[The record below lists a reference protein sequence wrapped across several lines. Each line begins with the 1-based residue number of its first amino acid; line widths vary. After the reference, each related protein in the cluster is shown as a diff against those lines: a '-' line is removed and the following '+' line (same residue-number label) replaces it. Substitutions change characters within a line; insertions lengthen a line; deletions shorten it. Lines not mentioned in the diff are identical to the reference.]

1 MKRFT
6 SATLAFLLLPFT
18 AVHLLNCSN
27 VAAQGVQQSQSS
39 DTQPATA
46 ATPSTSTQSPGSDT
60 TRATTTKSPTSTEAS
75 EPNSTEAVAVRPA
88 AVKIPDGTPIEVEAP
103 YMYRSMDFK
112 PNDKI
117 SFRVVNPVK
126 VDGVTLVEQG
136 ANATGRI
143 ERAKRGGHWGKAGLL
158 VWTMQSVT
166 AIDGSQV
173 PVRPTSVR
181 LRGDSKGAKVAT
193 AMIITGA
200 LMPLIA
206 PVALLHGFK
215 RGRDAFIPQGK
226 RYSLVVNGDA
236 AVRPDPPSKK
246 TDEEKL

>member
-6 SATLAFLLLPFT
+6 SATLVFLILPFT
-18 AVHLLNCSN
+18 VGHLLNCNS
-27 VAAQGVQQSQSS
+27 VAAQEAQQSQTS
-39 DTQPATA
+39 DTRQA
-46 ATPSTSTQSPGSDT
+46 AAAKPHTSTQSSSSD
-60 TRATTTKSPTSTEAS
+60 ATLTIAAKSLTSSTEES
-75 EPNSTEAVAVRPA
+75 NPNSTEATTVRPSG
-88 AVKIPDGTPIEVEAP
+88 VKIPDGTPIEVEAP

-126 VDGVTLVEQG
+126 IDGVTLVEQG

-166 AIDGSQV
+166 AVDGSQV
-173 PVRPTSVR
+173 PVRPTSIR

-193 AMIITGA
+193 QMIITGA

-215 RGRDAFIPQGK
+215 RGHDAFIPQGK

-236 AVRPDPPSKK
+236 AVRPDPANKK
-246 TDEEKL
+246 TDDRD

>member
-1 MKRFT
+1 MQRFT
-6 SATLAFLLLPFT
+6 SATLAVLLLPFT
-18 AVHLLNCSN
+18 TVQLLNCN
-27 VAAQGVQQSQSS
+27 RVAAQEVQQSQGS
-39 DTQPATA
+39 DTRQQSAIQPPTSTGSADSDTTKATA
-46 ATPSTSTQSPGSDT
+46 KPFASTQSPNSD
-60 TRATTTKSPTSTEAS
+60 STEA
-75 EPNSTEAVAVRPA
+75 TAARPSL
-88 AVKIPDGTPIEVEAP
+88 VKIPDGTPIEVEAP

-112 PNDKI
+112 PDDRI

-126 VDGVTLVEQG
+126 LDGVTLVEQG

-166 AIDGSQV
+166 AVDGSQV
-173 PVRPTSVR
+173 PVRPTSIR

-193 AMIITGA
+193 QMIITGA

-215 RGRDAFIPQGK
+215 RGHDAFIPQGK

-236 AVRPDPPSKK
+236 AVRPDAASKK
-246 TDEEKL
+246 IVDRE